1 MVLMITNL
9 IDDVNR
15 DVWELIQAYNHQRNP
30 QIVSQKYLKMRKNAL
45 GFFRGTCHLFY
56 RDLPRSSLD
65 LAPSTWICGD
75 LHLENFGSYKGDDR
89 QVYFGI
95 NDFDEGILAPCLWD
109 VSHLVTSIFLAADIL
124 GLNCSGQTRISQIY
138 LDSYANILAAGEVK
152 AIDRDN
158 ARGIVAD
165 LLKEVSAHNRQDLLN
180 ERTEIVGNKRQLR
193 IDGVKILKISD
204 LRRQEVSNAIDLWA
218 QTQSNPDFFKILDV
232 GFRVAGTGS
241 LGLDRY
247 IILVVGKGS
256 PDRNYLLDFKE
267 QPASALEPYSIEVQP
282 EWRNQATRVMTV
294 QQLVQSAP
302 PALLAAIEFS
312 DTSYL
317 LRELQPTADKI
328 TFKADKISLSQLEKL
343 IYTMGEVTADAH
355 LHGSNQLGSAVTR
368 SLINFGHNLEWQQ
381 EVIAYADTYARQVQ
395 LDYQSF
401 CQYTQ
406 ALS

>member
-1 MVLMITNL
+1 MSDRLG
-9 IDDVNR
+9 DVRDR
-15 DVWELIQAYNHQRNP
+15 DVWKLIQLYNRQRNP
-30 QIVSQKYLKMRKNAL
+30 QIAIQKYLKMRKNAL

-56 RDLPRSSLD
+56 QDLPLASSLN

-124 GLNCSGQTRISQIY
+124 GLDRSGQIQVSQVY
-138 LDSYANILAAGEVK
+138 LDSYAHILATGKVK

-158 ARGIVAD
+158 AWGIVAD
-165 LLKEVSAHNRQDLLN
+165 LLKEVSARKRRDLLD
-180 ERTEIVGNKRQLR
+180 ERTEIVGDMRQLK
-193 IDGVKILKISD
+193 IDGDKILTISE
-204 LRRQEVSNAIDLWA
+204 LLRQEVVGAIDLWA
-218 QTQSNPDFFKILDV
+218 QTQSNPDFFQVLDV
-232 GFRVAGTGS
+232 GVRVAGTGS

-247 IILVVGKGS
+247 IILVKGKGS
-256 PDRNYLLDFKE
+256 LDRNYLLDFKE

-282 EWRNQATRVMTV
+282 EWKNQAARVMTV

-328 TFKADKISLSQLEKL
+328 GFKADKISLSQLKKL

-355 LHGSNQLGSAVTR
+355 LNSSNKLGSTVAQN
-368 SLINFGHNLEWQQ
+368 LINFGHNLAWQQ
-381 EVIAYADTYARQVQ
+381 EVINYADTYARQVQ
-395 LDYQSF
+395 LDYQNF
-401 CQYTQ
+401 CQATQ
-406 ALS
+406 SLS